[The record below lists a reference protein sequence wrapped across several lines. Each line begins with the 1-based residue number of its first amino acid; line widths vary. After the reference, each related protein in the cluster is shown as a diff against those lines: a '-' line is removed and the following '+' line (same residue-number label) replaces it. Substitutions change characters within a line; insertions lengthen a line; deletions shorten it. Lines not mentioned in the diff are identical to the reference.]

1 MASKLSPAPKRGP
14 APKGQPKPVGGN
26 KPSSG
31 SKSPA
36 KRSSSPGPVSSV
48 SVRVGQGSKAIEKS
62 VSVREIE
69 NGYLTTE
76 STYGPKGYSDRTIY
90 SKSPPKIDVAA
101 IAKSRK

>member
-31 SKSPA
+31 SKGAVARAPIT
-36 KRSSSPGPVSSV
+36 RVSV
-48 SVRVGQGSKAIEKS
+48 STGKTERS

-69 NGYLTTE
+69 NGYLVNE
-76 STYGPKGYSDRTIY
+76 CTYGPNGYKERTTY
-90 SKSPPKIDVAA
+90 SKTAPKIDVAA